1 MLNNTYDND
10 SNMSK
15 QAPQTNLYEWHSS
28 EPDVWKR
35 TCLGFEAS
43 ASFNENIAHGH
54 TELSVVTSFRMHQPR
69 SSRIAGSELE
79 LDQLIQRA
87 RQAWIQMRYLRPE
100 VAVQMDT
107 HIDPTVPQTFKYQVL
122 REEQSLRRWVNETF
136 VVVRLGEPGAKSV
149 DEICAYT
156 YNRPLPTQGKQSML
170 YLVHPRLGD
179 EADQSAHLIWNV
191 SHAVTDG
198 SSIVDVF
205 NVLLQCIVD
214 AVPSAHY
221 DSIYIPNS
229 FELNVLPRLPR
240 SVVSAY
246 RQQFKPKPEDTNKAH
261 EAAQANMRLLSDKM
275 DQSIALQ
282 PAASWPSRKHETI
295 CLLKTMEATEA
306 KALFNFAKQRGTG
319 ITYLASAATIMA
331 TAETY
336 PERKALSKG
345 ALLGMVRNSRR
356 WLSTTSVDRVTGTW
370 TPLGSDAV
378 FLWIP
383 VDATGSLEP
392 SLEGLDDLV
401 SIAGKIRYE
410 LGQHLTTP
418 HCISAFPTVANGQI
432 SALTKQWSQIRS
444 ANAASPSPSPP
455 LSQSQLESIIGAQ
468 APGFSSVG
476 EFKIKPRF
484 QPTSASARASGVWL
498 ELLDITHR
506 GRQVNA
512 SPWMSMGTLDGRIK
526 FQLGFD
532 TKFHDVDKMT
542 QLMELTFG
550 WMSKCAAAG
559 AANSCSDLT
568 SIVARL

>member
-1 MLNNTYDND
+1 
-10 SNMSK
+10 MST
-15 QAPQTNLYEWHSS
+15 QAPQTDIYEWHLS

-43 ASFNENIAHGH
+43 ASFNENIADGH

-79 LDQLIQRA
+79 LDQLVQRA

-122 REEQSLRRWVNETF
+122 RDEQSLRRWVNETF
-136 VVVRLGEPGAKSV
+136 VVVRLGEPGVKSV

-156 YNRPLPTQGKQSML
+156 YNRPLPTKGKQSML
-170 YLVHPRLGD
+170 YLVQPRLGD
-179 EADQSAHLIWNV
+179 VTDQSAHIIWNV

-198 SSIVDVF
+198 SSIVDFF
-205 NVLLQCIVD
+205 NILLQCMVD
-214 AVPSAHY
+214 AVPSAPY
-221 DSIYIPNS
+221 DSIYIPTP

-246 RQQFKPKPEDTNKAH
+246 RQQFKPKPEETKKAH
-261 EAAQANMRLLSDKM
+261 EAAQANMRLISDKM
-275 DQSIALQ
+275 DQSLALQ

-306 KALFNFAKQRGTG
+306 KDLFKFAKQRGSG

-356 WLSTTSVDRVTGTW
+356 WLSTTSLDGVTGTS

-383 VDATGSLEP
+383 VDANGSLEP
-392 SLEGLDDLV
+392 SLERLDDLV

-432 SALTKQWSQIRS
+432 SALTEQWSQIES
-444 ANAASPSPSPP
+444 ANAASPPRRR
-455 LSQSQLESIIGAQ
+455 SQLDNIIGAQ

-484 QPTSASARASGVWL
+484 LPASASARASGAWL
-498 ELLDITHR
+498 EFLDITHR

-512 SPWMSMGTLDGRIK
+512 SPWMSMATLDGRIK

-542 QLMELTFG
+542 QLMELTFD
-550 WMSKCAAAG
+550 WMRRCAAAG
-559 AANSCSDLT
+559 AANNSSDLT

>member
-1 MLNNTYDND
+1 MAT
-10 SNMSK
+10 
-15 QAPQTNLYEWHSS
+15 QAPQTNIYEWHSS
-28 EPDVWKR
+28 EPDVWRR

-43 ASFNENIAHGH
+43 ASFNQNIANGH
-54 TELSVVTSFRMHQPR
+54 TELSVVTGFRMHRPR
-69 SSRIAGSELE
+69 SSRIAAYELE
-79 LDQLIQRA
+79 FYELVQRA

-107 HIDPTVPQTFKYQVL
+107 HTDPTVPQTLKYQVF
-122 REEQSLRRWVNETF
+122 RDEQSLRRWVNETF
-136 VVVRLGEPGAKSV
+136 VVVHLGQPGANSV
-149 DEICAYT
+149 EEICAYT
-156 YNRPLPTQGKQSML
+156 YNRPLPTEGKQSML

-179 EADQSAHLIWNV
+179 ETDQSAHLIWNV

-198 SSIVDVF
+198 GSIVDFF
-205 NVLLQCIVD
+205 NVLLQCMVD
-214 AVPSAHY
+214 TVPSAPY

-229 FELNVLPRLPR
+229 FELNVFPRLPR

-246 RQQFKPKPEDTNKAH
+246 RQQFKPKPEETKKAL
-261 EAAQANMRLLSDKM
+261 EAAQANMRLISDKM
-275 DQSIALQ
+275 SQSLALQ

-306 KALFNFAKQRGTG
+306 KALFKFAKQMGTG

-336 PERKALSKG
+336 PERKASSKG

-356 WLSTTSVDRVTGTW
+356 WLSTTSVDGVTGTS

-383 VDATGSLEP
+383 VDASGSLEP
-392 SLEGLDDLV
+392 TLERLDDLV

-432 SALTKQWSQIRS
+432 SALTEQWSQIRS
-444 ANAASPSPSPP
+444 ASAASPP

-484 QPTSASARASGVWL
+484 QPASASARASGVCL
-498 ELLDITHR
+498 EFLDIIHR

-512 SPWMSMGTLDGRIK
+512 SPWMSMVTVDGRLK

-532 TKFHDVDKMT
+532 TKFHDADKMT

-550 WMSKCAAAG
+550 WMRKCAAAG
-559 AANSCSDLT
+559 AANSSSDLT
-568 SIVARL
+568 SVVARL